1 MANQEHVKL
10 IKKDRHEWNE
20 WRKNNPTISPSLKGA
35 ELRGENLSGKDLRK
49 VDLSRADL
57 RNADLHVA
65 NIRGADLSRA
75 RLTNA
80 NLEGANLSNANLAEA
95 DFYKANL
102 RDADLTNTNCFQVN
116 FKNADLFRTNLSRSN
131 LKEANLMATQALET
145 NFSDSNLTAACI
157 EDLQTN
163 HKTNLDNVVCDYV
176 YRKNYQQ
183 ERRPSNPNQNFKIGE
198 FFTLIQEIH
207 ATVELIFTNGVDWL
221 ILLTSINEFKITKSI
236 NDLPIQAIEHKRDGR
251 FVVRIDVPTGIDEAE
266 CEKFIQRDYESKE
279 TLSEEKHLK
288 KITSKNDSPDIIAIY
303 EQEIAY
309 YRKTGSDLMEVVKH
323 LAKSSP
329 SQITIINSN
338 TQHGEMMVD
347 NKNQNIQIKGDNF
360 GVAGDGNIQLVKGNI
375 SKVIGQ
381 LQESEDSSD
390 HQLAEY
396 LQKLR
401 VEVEKPETG
410 LNEKDRQRAL
420 KHIDALAQL
429 ATDKKNPNLLEK
441 ASDAIDIL
449 PSIIKKGEG
458 LIEFAEKHLPTI
470 TAGIRILLGLGG

>member
-1 MANQEHVKL
+1 
-10 IKKDRHEWNE
+10 
-20 WRKNNPTISPSLKGA
+20 
-35 ELRGENLSGKDLRK
+35 
-49 VDLSRADL
+49 
-57 RNADLHVA
+57 
-65 NIRGADLSRA
+65 
-75 RLTNA
+75 
-80 NLEGANLSNANLAEA
+80 
-95 DFYKANL
+95 
-102 RDADLTNTNCFQVN
+102 
-116 FKNADLFRTNLSRSN
+116 
-131 LKEANLMATQALET
+131 MATQALET
-145 NFSDSNLTAACI
+145 NFSGSNLTGACI
-157 EDLQTN
+157 EDWNIN
-163 HKTNLDNVVCDYV
+163 HKTILNNVVCDYI
-176 YRKNYQQ
+176 YRKHYQQ
-183 ERRPSNPNQNFKIGE
+183 ERRPSNLNQNFKEGE
-198 FFTLIQEIH
+198 FFTLIQQICT
-207 ATVELIFTNGVDWL
+207 TVELIFTNGVDWL
-221 ILLTSINEFKITKSI
+221 ILLTSINEFKTTRSI

-251 FVVRIDVPTGIDEAE
+251 FVVRIDVPTEIDGAE
-266 CEKFIQRDYESKE
+266 CEKFIQRDYESRQ
-279 TLSEEKHLK
+279 TLSEEKYLK
-288 KITSKNDSPDIIAIY
+288 KITSKIDNPDIIAIY
-303 EQEIAY
+303 EQENAY
-309 YRKTGSDLMEVVKH
+309 YRKTCNDLVEAVKH

-360 GVAGDGNIQLVKGNI
+360 GIAGDGNIQLVKGNI

-401 VEVEKPETG
+401 VEVEKPKTG